1 MSYEVVNENEF
12 EDFNEELQEE
22 SLQEPLKVLKNAWL
36 NEKFAPELLPHK
48 ENLIRFMMQCLSDM
62 EEKLESLEKDDIR
75 ITIHTMELNRIRFLI
90 SSYLRTRLKK
100 IENHV
105 IHILKEH
112 RNNLLNNSEEFYLT
126 ESELNFAKDY
136 FMNFET
142 LFQTVALQHMPEK
155 LRQFDYENLSVD
167 PNLQSQV
174 FLTANKEINGIVI
187 PETMEDPVTFEAGSQ
202 HIIQYGVISKFIK
215 NGDVQL
221 L

>member
-1 MSYEVVNENEF
+1 MSDETIDEHEF
-12 EDFNEELQEE
+12 DASNVETQEE
-22 SLQEPLKVLKNAWL
+22 FLQEPLKVLKSAWL

-48 ENLIRFMMQCLSDM
+48 ENLVRFMMQCLSDM
-62 EEKLESLEKDDIR
+62 EEKLESLDKDDIR

-90 SSYLRTRLKK
+90 SSYLRTRLRK

-112 RNNLLNNSEEFYLT
+112 SNLIASNSENFCLT

-136 FMNFET
+136 FRNFET
-142 LFQTVALQHMPEK
+142 LFQTVALQHMPDK
-155 LRQFDYENLSVD
+155 FRAFDYDTLSVN

-174 FLTANKEINGIVI
+174 FLTANKEIDGIII
-187 PETMEDPVTFEAGSQ
+187 PETMEDPITFEAGSQ
-202 HIIQYGVISKFIK
+202 HIVQYGVISKFVK
-215 NGDVQL
+215 SGDVQL